1 MKIAIVGS
9 TNYDSME
16 YHLNESFNYN
26 GHQAQIFDLPD
37 SHVPNISLDIKV
49 FITLANAIDQY
60 HPDLIMVVYRTV
72 HPDFVIQV
80 KKMGYKVIQV
90 NPDALTTFGLEQQLF
105 VAEYDVYFTKDPY
118 IRRFMESNLKLNVK
132 LYHEAF
138 NKRVHIKPNVNKLE
152 YEKGFDMDVMAYGTM
167 YPYRSRMLRMLAN
180 QGIDLTLFGNT
191 NVPFYDQSLDQYHS
205 GYYVTGESKAKI
217 LYGAKIV
224 FNNLHYAEIE
234 SVNKRFY
241 ETNGSGA
248 FQLSDYRPI
257 LKDLLPI
264 DPELVSF
271 RSIDEAIEKIR
282 YYLQHPEERVA
293 IAEKVYEHFIN
304 NYTYDHLTQYI
315 LESI

>member
-1 MKIAIVGS
+1 MKIAIIGA

-26 GHQAQIFDLPD
+26 GHLSRIFDVPD
-37 SHVPNISLDIKV
+37 SDALDIKT
-49 FITLANAIDQY
+49 FMNLTNELDQY
-60 HPDLIMVVYRTV
+60 RPDLIMVIYRTV
-72 HPDFVIQV
+72 HPEFVALM
-80 KKMGYKVIQV
+80 KRKGYTIIQV
-90 NPDALTTFGLEQQLF
+90 NPDALTTFGIQQQLF
-105 VAEYDVYFTKDPY
+105 TSKYDVYFTKDPY
-118 IRRFMESNLKLNVK
+118 IQRFMESNLKLNVK

-152 YEKGFDMDVMAYGTM
+152 YEEGFDMDVMTYGTM
-167 YPYRSRMLRMLAN
+167 YPYRSRMLRMLAD
-180 QGIDLTLFGNT
+180 QGIGLTLFGGT

-205 GYYVTGESKAKI
+205 GYYITGESKAKI

-271 RSIDEAIEKIR
+271 RSIDEAIEKIK
-282 YYLQHPEERVA
+282 YYLQHPEKRA
-293 IAEKVYEHFIN
+293 DIAEKTYNHFMN

>member
-1 MKIAIVGS
+1 MKIAIIGA

-16 YHLNESFNYN
+16 YHLNESFHFN
-26 GHQAQIFDLPD
+26 GHLSQIFDVPD
-37 SHVPNISLDIKV
+37 DNVLDIKIFTNV
-49 FITLANAIDQY
+49 TNELDQY
-60 HPDLIMVVYRTV
+60 HPDLIIVVYRTV
-72 HPDFVIQV
+72 HPEFVTLMKKKGYTIIQ
-80 KKMGYKVIQV
+80 I
-90 NPDALTTFGLEQQLF
+90 NPDALTTFGIQQQLF
-105 VAEYDVYFTKDPY
+105 IAEYDVYFTKDPY
-118 IRRFMESNLKLNVK
+118 IQRFMESNLKLNVK

-138 NKRVHIKPNVNKLE
+138 NKRVHIKPDVNKLE
-152 YEKGFDMDVMAYGTM
+152 YEKEFDMDVITYGTM
-167 YPYRSRMLRMLAN
+167 YPYRSRMLRMIAD

-191 NVPFYDQSLDQYHS
+191 NVPFYDQSLNQYHS
-205 GYYVTGESKAKI
+205 GYYITGESKAKI

-271 RSIDEAIEKIR
+271 HSIDEAIEKIK
-282 YYLQHPEERVA
+282 YYLQYPEKRA
-293 IAEKVYEHFIN
+293 DIAEKVYNHFMN